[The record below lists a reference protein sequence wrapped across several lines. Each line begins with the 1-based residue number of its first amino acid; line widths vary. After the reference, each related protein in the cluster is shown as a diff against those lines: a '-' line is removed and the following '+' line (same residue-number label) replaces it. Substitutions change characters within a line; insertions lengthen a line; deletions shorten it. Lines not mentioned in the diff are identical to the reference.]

1 MLATRPTNDFGR
13 FQVFTGLYET
23 VCLACHRPLG
33 ISKNVRGLEILEKA
47 HKCPKCSG
55 RIENSGS
62 GSKAIQAA

>member
-23 VCLACHRPLG
+23 VCLICHRPLG

-47 HKCPKCSG
+47 HKCPKCSAG
-55 RIENSGS
+55 LDSTATGTKSI
-62 GSKAIQAA
+62 KAA